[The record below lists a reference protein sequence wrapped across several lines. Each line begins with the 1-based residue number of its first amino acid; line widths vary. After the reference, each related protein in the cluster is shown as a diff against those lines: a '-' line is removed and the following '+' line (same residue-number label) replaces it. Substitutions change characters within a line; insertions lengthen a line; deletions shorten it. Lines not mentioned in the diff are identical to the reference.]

1 MGFKKL
7 VNDIK
12 VEKRR
17 KLIAIYCRV
26 STEEQS
32 ENGYSIDEQERLLEE
47 WCKKMGYVIYKCYSD
62 RGISGKNIKDR
73 PALKELLSDAKAGKF
88 DMVISWKINRVS
100 RKLEDVLKIVNLL
113 EKNNITF
120 KSYSEPFETD
130 TPAGRMQFQ
139 MMALIG
145 EFERGT
151 IAQNVK
157 MGMIAKAK
165 SGNWCGGRVLGYDLV
180 PNNSPEEEKKG
191 KNKLKINE
199 KEAEIVRF
207 IFNEYS
213 KGKGYKAITN
223 QINKLGY
230 KTKKGN
236 DFSVGSIRDIL
247 TNPVY
252 IGEIRYNVRQNW
264 SEKRRRNINPNPIRV
279 KGKHEAIIDRELWDK
294 VQLILESKK
303 GKPSRIYDGEYPL
316 TGILRCPKCGAGM
329 VISRTTNTLADGS
342 KKRIAYYCCGNWK
355 NKGTSVCNSNTIRV
369 DKANEYVFKK
379 IEELVSNEAM
389 IKAVVKNINKERK
402 DKVKPAKRLL
412 GDIDK
417 ELEKLDKRKRKIFEA
432 YEDDILTKEEF
443 QTRKNELNEKIRILE
458 EEKKPLLNTI
468 SEEVSEEIPYEF
480 IKDILMN
487 FSKIL
492 NSSVSREQ
500 QKKLLHMIISEITM
514 NESREIESIKLNIND
529 KLVEYLVKEGGVP
542 IKGIPSSFMLINV
555 GLKVLNLDVVRGCKI
570 KCVNS

>member
-47 WCKKMGYVIYKCYSD
+47 WCKKIGYVIYKCYSD

-555 GLKVLNLDVVRGCKI
+555 GLKVLNLDVVI
-570 KCVNS
+570 

>member
-1 MGFKKL
+1 MGFNKL

-12 VEKRR
+12 VDKRR

-73 PALKELLSDAKAGKF
+73 PALKELLSDAKEGKF

-100 RKLEDVLKIVNLL
+100 RKLEDVLKIVNIL

-191 KNKLKINE
+191 KNKLEINE

-223 QINKLGY
+223 KMNKLGY

-236 DFSVGSIRDIL
+236 NFSVGSIRDIL

-329 VISRTTNTLADGS
+329 VISRTTNTLADGT

-492 NSSVSREQ
+492 NSSISREQ

-514 NESREIESIKLNIND
+514 NESREIDSIKLNIND
-529 KLVEYLVKEGGVP
+529 KLVDYLVKEGGVP
-542 IKGIPSSFMLINV
+542 IKGIPSSFILRNI
-555 GLKVLNLDVVRGCKI
+555 GLNILNLDI
-570 KCVNS
+570 ILY

>member
-7 VNDIK
+7 VNDTKI
-12 VEKRR
+12 EKRR
-17 KLIAIYCRV
+17 KIIAIYCRV
-26 STEEQS
+26 STDEQA
-32 ENGYSIDEQERLLEE
+32 EFGYSIDEQKRLLEE
-47 WCKKMGYVIYKCYSD
+47 WCKANDYIIYKCYSD

-412 GDIDK
+412 SDIDK

-555 GLKVLNLDVVRGCKI
+555 GLKVLNLDVVI
-570 KCVNS
+570 

>member
-12 VEKRR
+12 IEKRR
-17 KLIAIYCRV
+17 KIIAIYCRV
-26 STEEQS
+26 STDEQA
-32 ENGYSIDEQERLLEE
+32 EFGYSIDEQKRLLEE
-47 WCKKMGYVIYKCYSD
+47 WCKANDYIIYKCYSD

-73 PALKELLSDAKAGKF
+73 PALKELLSDAKEGKF

-100 RKLEDVLKIVNLL
+100 RKLEDVLKIVNIL

-191 KNKLKINE
+191 KNKLEINE

-236 DFSVGSIRDIL
+236 SFAVGAIRDIL

-279 KGKHEAIIDRELWDK
+279 KGKHKAIIDKELWDK

-355 NKGTSVCNSNTIRV
+355 NKGTGVCNSNTIRV

-379 IEELVSNEAM
+379 IEELVSNEA
-389 IKAVVKNINKERK
+389 IVKAVVKNINKERK
-402 DKVKPAKRLL
+402 EKVKPAKRLL

-443 QTRKNELNEKIRILE
+443 QIRKDELNEKIRILE
-458 EEKKPLLNTI
+458 EEKKPLLKTI
-468 SEEVSEEIPYEF
+468 SEDVSEEIPYEF

-492 NSSVSREQ
+492 NSSVIREQ

-514 NESREIESIKLNIND
+514 NESREIDSIKLNIND
-529 KLVEYLVKEGGVP
+529 KLVEYLVKEGGVS
-542 IKGIPSSFMLINV
+542 IKGIPSSFMLRNI
-555 GLKVLNLDVVRGCKI
+555 GLKVLNLDIVI
-570 KCVNS
+570 

>member
-12 VEKRR
+12 VEKIR

-389 IKAVVKNINKERK
+389 IKEVVKNINKERK

-555 GLKVLNLDVVRGCKI
+555 GLKVLNLDVVI
-570 KCVNS
+570 

>member
-100 RKLEDVLKIVNLL
+100 RKLEDVLKIVSLL

-329 VISRTTNTLADGS
+329 VISRTTNTLADGT

-379 IEELVSNEAM
+379 IEELVSNEAV

-555 GLKVLNLDVVRGCKI
+555 GLKVLNLDVVI
-570 KCVNS
+570 

>member
-12 VEKRR
+12 IEKRR
-17 KLIAIYCRV
+17 KIIAIYCRV

-73 PALKELLSDAKAGKF
+73 PALKELLSDAKEGKF

-100 RKLEDVLKIVNLL
+100 RKLEDVLKIVSLL

-191 KNKLKINE
+191 KNKLEINE

-236 DFSVGSIRDIL
+236 NFSVGSIRDIL

-329 VISRTTNTLADGS
+329 VISRTTNTLADGT

-468 SEEVSEEIPYEF
+468 SEDVSEEIPYEF

-555 GLKVLNLDVVRGCKI
+555 GLKVLNLDVVI
-570 KCVNS
+570 

>member
-12 VEKRR
+12 VEKIR

-468 SEEVSEEIPYEF
+468 SEDVSEEIPYEF

-487 FSKIL
+487 FSKVL

-555 GLKVLNLDVVRGCKI
+555 GLKVLNLDVVI
-570 KCVNS
+570 

>member
-191 KNKLKINE
+191 KNKLEINE

-223 QINKLGY
+223 KMNKLGY

-236 DFSVGSIRDIL
+236 NFSVGSIRDIL

-329 VISRTTNTLADGS
+329 VISRTTNTLADGT

-379 IEELVSNEAM
+379 IEELVSNEAV

-432 YEDDILTKEEF
+432 YEDDILTKAEF
-443 QTRKNELNEKIRILE
+443 QIRKDELNEKIRILE

-468 SEEVSEEIPYEF
+468 SEDVSEEIPYEF

-487 FSKIL
+487 FSKVL

-529 KLVEYLVKEGGVP
+529 KLVEYLVKEGGAVS
-542 IKGIPSSFMLINV
+542 K
-555 GLKVLNLDVVRGCKI
+555 
-570 KCVNS
+570 

>member
-316 TGILRCPKCGAGM
+316 TGILRCTKCGAGM

-555 GLKVLNLDVVRGCKI
+555 GLKVLNLDVVI
-570 KCVNS
+570 

>member
-88 DMVISWKINRVS
+88 DMVISWKINRLS

-191 KNKLKINE
+191 KNKLEINE

-223 QINKLGY
+223 KMNKLGY

-236 DFSVGSIRDIL
+236 NFSVGSIRDIL

-329 VISRTTNTLADGS
+329 VISRTTNTLADGT

-487 FSKIL
+487 FSKVL

-555 GLKVLNLDVVRGCKI
+555 GLKVLNLDVVI
-570 KCVNS
+570 

>member
-1 MGFKKL
+1 MGFNKL

-100 RKLEDVLKIVNLL
+100 RKLEDVLKIVNIL

-191 KNKLKINE
+191 KNKLEINE

-236 DFSVGSIRDIL
+236 NFSVGSIRDIL

-316 TGILRCPKCGAGM
+316 TGMLRCPKCGAGM
-329 VISRTTNTLADGS
+329 VISRTTNTLADGT

-443 QTRKNELNEKIRILE
+443 QIRKDELNEKIRILE
-458 EEKKPLLNTI
+458 EEKKPILNTI
-468 SEEVSEEIPYEF
+468 SEDVSEEIPYEF

-487 FSKIL
+487 FSKVL

-514 NESREIESIKLNIND
+514 NESREIDSIKLNIND

-542 IKGIPSSFMLINV
+542 IKGIPSSFMLINI
-555 GLKVLNLDVVRGCKI
+555 GLKVLNLSIVI
-570 KCVNS
+570 

>member
-191 KNKLKINE
+191 KNKLEINE

-236 DFSVGSIRDIL
+236 NFSVGSIRDIL

-329 VISRTTNTLADGS
+329 VISRTTNTLADGT

-443 QTRKNELNEKIRILE
+443 QTRKDELNEKIRILE

-468 SEEVSEEIPYEF
+468 SEDISEEIPYEF

-514 NESREIESIKLNIND
+514 NESREIDSIKLNIND

-542 IKGIPSSFMLINV
+542 IKGIPSSFLLINV
-555 GLKVLNLDVVRGCKI
+555 GLKILNLDI
-570 KCVNS
+570 AI

>member
-379 IEELVSNEAM
+379 IEELVSNEAV

-432 YEDDILTKEEF
+432 YEDDILTKAEF
-443 QTRKNELNEKIRILE
+443 QIRKDELNEKIRILE

-487 FSKIL
+487 FSKVL

-555 GLKVLNLDVVRGCKI
+555 GLKVLNLDVVI
-570 KCVNS
+570 

>member
-1 MGFKKL
+1 MGFNKL

-100 RKLEDVLKIVNLL
+100 RKLEDVLKIVSLL

-191 KNKLKINE
+191 KNKLEINE

-236 DFSVGSIRDIL
+236 NFSVGSIRDIL

-329 VISRTTNTLADGS
+329 VISRTTNTLADGT

-443 QTRKNELNEKIRILE
+443 QIRKDELNEKIRILE

-468 SEEVSEEIPYEF
+468 SEDVSEEIPYEF

-487 FSKIL
+487 FSKVL

-542 IKGIPSSFMLINV
+542 IKGIPSSFMLRNV
-555 GLKVLNLDVVRGCKI
+555 GISTFSLYIVI
-570 KCVNS
+570 

>member
-1 MGFKKL
+1 M
-7 VNDIK
+7 
-12 VEKRR
+12 
-17 KLIAIYCRV
+17 
-26 STEEQS
+26 STDEQA
-32 ENGYSIDEQERLLEE
+32 EFGYSIDEQKRLLEE
-47 WCKKMGYVIYKCYSD
+47 WCKANDYIIYKCYSD

-100 RKLEDVLKIVNLL
+100 RKLEDVLKIVSLL

-191 KNKLKINE
+191 KNKLEINE

-223 QINKLGY
+223 KMNKLGY

-236 DFSVGSIRDIL
+236 NFSVGSIRDIL

-329 VISRTTNTLADGS
+329 VISRTTNTLADGT

-443 QTRKNELNEKIRILE
+443 QIRKDELNEKIRILE

-468 SEEVSEEIPYEF
+468 SEDVSEEIPYEF

-487 FSKIL
+487 FSKVL

-542 IKGIPSSFMLINV
+542 IKGIPSSFMLINI
-555 GLKVLNLDVVRGCKI
+555 GLKVLNLSIVI
-570 KCVNS
+570 

>member
-329 VISRTTNTLADGS
+329 VISRTTNTLADGT

-412 GDIDK
+412 SDIDK

-432 YEDDILTKEEF
+432 YEDDIITKEEF
-443 QTRKNELNEKIRILE
+443 QIRKDELNEKIRNLE
-458 EEKKPLLNTI
+458 EEKKPLLKTI

-514 NESREIESIKLNIND
+514 NESREIDSIKLNINE

-555 GLKVLNLDVVRGCKI
+555 GVRILNLDIVI
-570 KCVNS
+570 

>member
-12 VEKRR
+12 IEKRR
-17 KLIAIYCRV
+17 KIIAIYCRV
-26 STEEQS
+26 STDEQA
-32 ENGYSIDEQERLLEE
+32 EFGYSIDEQKRLLEE
-47 WCKKMGYVIYKCYSD
+47 WCKANDYIIYKCYSD

-73 PALKELLSDAKAGKF
+73 PALKELLSDAKEGKF

-100 RKLEDVLKIVNLL
+100 RKLEDVLKIVSLL

-191 KNKLKINE
+191 KNKLEINE

-236 DFSVGSIRDIL
+236 NFSVGSIRDIL

-264 SEKRRRNINPNPIRV
+264 SEKRRKNINPNPIRV

-329 VISRTTNTLADGS
+329 VISRTTNTLADGT

-443 QTRKNELNEKIRILE
+443 QIRKDELNEKIRILE

-468 SEEVSEEIPYEF
+468 SEDVSEEIPYEF

-487 FSKIL
+487 FSKVL

-542 IKGIPSSFMLINV
+542 IKGIPSSFMLINI
-555 GLKVLNLDVVRGCKI
+555 GLKVLNLSIVI
-570 KCVNS
+570 

>member
-7 VNDIK
+7 VNDIN

-26 STEEQS
+26 STDEQA
-32 ENGYSIDEQERLLEE
+32 ENGYSIDEQEQKLKE

-73 PALKELLSDAKAGKF
+73 PALKELLSDAKERKF
-88 DMVISWKINRVS
+88 DMVISWKINRIS
-100 RKLEDVLKIVNLL
+100 RRLEDVLKIVNLL

-157 MGMIAKAK
+157 MGMCAKAK

-191 KNKLKINE
+191 KNKLEINE

-236 DFSVGSIRDIL
+236 NFSVGSIRDIL

-264 SEKRRRNINPNPIRV
+264 SEKRRRDINPNPIRV
-279 KGKHEAIIDRELWDK
+279 KGKHEAIIDKELWDK

-329 VISRTTNTLADGS
+329 VISRTTNTLADGT
-342 KKRIAYYCCGNWK
+342 KRRIAYYCCGNWK

-379 IEELVSNEAM
+379 IEELVSNEVM

-412 GDIDK
+412 SDIDK

-443 QTRKNELNEKIRILE
+443 QIRKNELNEKIRILE

-468 SEEVSEEIPYEF
+468 SEDVSEEIPYEF

-487 FSKIL
+487 FSKVL
-492 NSSVSREQ
+492 NSSVNREQ

-514 NESREIESIKLNIND
+514 NESREIDSIKLNIND
-529 KLVEYLVKEGGVP
+529 NLVDYLVKEGGVP
-542 IKGIPSSFMLINV
+542 IKGIPSSFMLRNIGVSIINFEIV
-555 GLKVLNLDVVRGCKI
+555 M
-570 KCVNS
+570 

>member
-88 DMVISWKINRVS
+88 DMVISWKINRLS

-191 KNKLKINE
+191 KNKLEINE

-223 QINKLGY
+223 KMNKLGY

-236 DFSVGSIRDIL
+236 NFSVGSIRDIL

-329 VISRTTNTLADGS
+329 VISRTTNTLADGT

-369 DKANEYVFKK
+369 DKANEHVFKK

-432 YEDDILTKEEF
+432 YEDDILTKDEF

-487 FSKIL
+487 FSKVL

-555 GLKVLNLDVVRGCKI
+555 GLKVLNLDVVI
-570 KCVNS
+570 

>member
-191 KNKLKINE
+191 KNKLEINE

-223 QINKLGY
+223 KMNKLGY

-236 DFSVGSIRDIL
+236 NFSVGSIRDIL

-329 VISRTTNTLADGS
+329 VISRTTNTLADGT

-369 DKANEYVFKK
+369 DKANEHVFKK

-432 YEDDILTKEEF
+432 YEDDILTKDEF

-487 FSKIL
+487 FSKVL

-514 NESREIESIKLNIND
+514 NESREIDSIKLNIND

-542 IKGIPSSFMLINV
+542 IKGIPSSFMLKNIGLNV
-555 GLKVLNLDVVRGCKI
+555 LDLDIVI
-570 KCVNS
+570 

>member
-223 QINKLGY
+223 KMNKLGY

-555 GLKVLNLDVVRGCKI
+555 GLKVLNLDVVI
-570 KCVNS
+570 

>member
-1 MGFKKL
+1 MGFNKL

-12 VEKRR
+12 IEKMR
-17 KLIAIYCRV
+17 KIIAIYCRV
-26 STEEQS
+26 STDEQA
-32 ENGYSIDEQERLLEE
+32 EFGYSIDEQKRLLEE
-47 WCKKMGYVIYKCYSD
+47 WCKANDYIIYKCYSD

-73 PALKELLSDAKAGKF
+73 PALKELLSDAKEGKF

-165 SGNWCGGRVLGYDLV
+165 YGNWCGGRVLGYDLV

-191 KNKLKINE
+191 KNKLEINE

-223 QINKLGY
+223 KMNKLGY

-236 DFSVGSIRDIL
+236 NFSVGSIRDIL

-329 VISRTTNTLADGS
+329 VISRTTNTLADGT
-342 KKRIAYYCCGNWK
+342 KRRIAYYCCGNWK

-443 QTRKNELNEKIRILE
+443 QTRKDELNEKIRILE

-514 NESREIESIKLNIND
+514 NESREIDSIKLNINN

-542 IKGIPSSFMLINV
+542 IKGIPSSFMLRNIGV
-555 GLKVLNLDVVRGCKI
+555 RILNLNI
-570 KCVNS
+570 TI

>member
-7 VNDIK
+7 VKDIK

-73 PALKELLSDAKAGKF
+73 PALKELLSDAKEGKF

-100 RKLEDVLKIVNLL
+100 RKLEDVLKIVNIL

-191 KNKLKINE
+191 KNKLEINE

-223 QINKLGY
+223 KMNKLGY

-236 DFSVGSIRDIL
+236 NFSVGSIRDIL

-329 VISRTTNTLADGS
+329 VISRTTNTLADGT

-443 QTRKNELNEKIRILE
+443 QTRKDELNEKIRILE

-514 NESREIESIKLNIND
+514 NESREIDSIKLNIND

-542 IKGIPSSFMLINV
+542 IKGIPSSFMLINIGV
-555 GLKVLNLDVVRGCKI
+555 RILNLDIVI
-570 KCVNS
+570 

>member
-88 DMVISWKINRVS
+88 DMVISWKINRLS

-379 IEELVSNEAM
+379 IEELVSNEAV

-555 GLKVLNLDVVRGCKI
+555 GLKVLNLDVVI
-570 KCVNS
+570 

>member
-191 KNKLKINE
+191 KNKLEINE

-223 QINKLGY
+223 KMNKLGY

-236 DFSVGSIRDIL
+236 NFSVGSIRDIL

-329 VISRTTNTLADGS
+329 VISRTTNTLADGT

-412 GDIDK
+412 SDIDK

-514 NESREIESIKLNIND
+514 NESREIDSIKLNINE

-555 GLKVLNLDVVRGCKI
+555 GVRILNLDIVI
-570 KCVNS
+570 

>member
-157 MGMIAKAK
+157 MGMIVKAK

-555 GLKVLNLDVVRGCKI
+555 GLKVLNLDVVI
-570 KCVNS
+570 

>member
-7 VNDIK
+7 VNDTKI
-12 VEKRR
+12 EKRR
-17 KLIAIYCRV
+17 KIIAIYCRV
-26 STEEQS
+26 STDEQA
-32 ENGYSIDEQERLLEE
+32 EFGYSIDEQKRLLEE
-47 WCKKMGYVIYKCYSD
+47 WCKANDYIIYKCYSD

-100 RKLEDVLKIVNLL
+100 RKLEDVLKIVNIL

-157 MGMIAKAK
+157 MGMIDKAK

-191 KNKLKINE
+191 KNKLEINE

-223 QINKLGY
+223 KMNKLGY

-236 DFSVGSIRDIL
+236 NFSVGSIRDIL
-247 TNPVY
+247 NNPVY

-329 VISRTTNTLADGS
+329 VISRTTNTLADGT

-443 QTRKNELNEKIRILE
+443 QTRKDELNEKIRILE

-468 SEEVSEEIPYEF
+468 SEDVSEEIPYEF

-514 NESREIESIKLNIND
+514 NESREIDSIKLNIND

-542 IKGIPSSFMLINV
+542 IKGIPSSFMLRNV
-555 GLKVLNLDVVRGCKI
+555 GLKVLDLDI
-570 KCVNS
+570 SI